1 MYVIETP
8 HRARRVACGHDAVVD
23 LACVV
28 AGFFDAS
35 NLYDI
40 MLTSVL
46 YWQRHRLWGLLPE
59 CTRARLLSW
68 RRQYVPLEVFD
79 WHSATRAGLSSTL
92 FDIETNIR
100 DGDARAG
107 LDEAGMQQLH
117 HIMQQQGIVRFTHL
131 CRSPLMRRASSDTA
145 SYYSK
150 TALTPKQAYHWMLR
164 LSHVCRS
171 CYGENIISRGGDPRQ
186 DRL

>member
-1 MYVIETP
+1 M
-8 HRARRVACGHDAVVD
+8 ACGHDAVVD

-92 FDIETNIR
+92 FDIEANIR

-117 HIMQQQGIVRFTHL
+117 HIMQQQGISFDEARLQRHRQLLQQNRIDPQTGI
-131 CRSPLMRRASSDTA
+131 PLDAKAVT
-145 SYYSK
+145 
-150 TALTPKQAYHWMLR
+150 R
-164 LSHVCRS
+164 L
-171 CYGENIISRGGDPRQ
+171 
-186 DRL
+186 

>member
-1 MYVIETP
+1 M
-8 HRARRVACGHDAVVD
+8 ACGNDAVVD

-28 AGFFDAS
+28 AGFFATS
-35 NLYDI
+35 NLYDT

-59 CTRARLLSW
+59 FTRVRLLSW

-92 FDIETNIR
+92 FDIEANIR

-107 LDEAGMQQLH
+107 LDEAGMQQVH
-117 HIMQQQGIVRFTHL
+117 HIM
-131 CRSPLMRRASSDTA
+131 
-145 SYYSK
+145 
-150 TALTPKQAYHWMLR
+150 
-164 LSHVCRS
+164 
-171 CYGENIISRGGDPRQ
+171 E
-186 DRL
+186 

>member
-1 MYVIETP
+1 M
-8 HRARRVACGHDAVVD
+8 ACGNDAVVD

-28 AGFFDAS
+28 AGFFATS
-35 NLYDI
+35 SLYDT

-59 CTRARLLSW
+59 FTRVRLLSW

-92 FDIETNIR
+92 FDIEANIR

-107 LDEAGMQQLH
+107 LDEAASH
-117 HIMQQQGIVRFTHL
+117 HGATRHRTFHA
-131 CRSPLMRRASSDTA
+131 LMRQSFDEA
-145 SYYSK
+145 
-150 TALTPKQAYHWMLR
+150 R
-164 LSHVCRS
+164 LQRHHQLLQQNR
-171 CYGENIISRGGDPRQ
+171 IDPQ
-186 DRL
+186 TGIPLDAKAITRL